1 MLSDIAEVSVSQLL
15 ADVVRHCS
23 VGFRRTSPRV
33 SSGQVS
39 DKSEARSWRRG
50 PELRWDASTLIG
62 RHAGWTVC
70 CALMTSHLRS
80 WLLGLMLRTSSCH
93 AILVLS
99 YPPFLVR
106 LIPQLSPLHRL
117 RPGSSRHRSLGPI
130 RHSSGPRH
138 AAPYCSLSELTIFDT
153 RRVVDLVIIPA
164 TTEILEIDHLP
175 RLAYCWEHKW
185 ETAQPNSFV
194 GVRPA
199 ALATAG
205 PIVPAFSELLLPPH
219 CWG

>member
-1 MLSDIAEVSVSQLL
+1 MDRLLRIDDISFAVMAARTHAPNIVMPCHSCSILSPIPRQADPSTFPAPSRSPKLL
-15 ADVVRHCS
+15 APSIHS
-23 VGFRRTSPRV
+23 
-33 SSGQVS
+33 
-39 DKSEARSWRRG
+39 
-50 PELRWDASTLIG
+50 
-62 RHAGWTVC
+62 
-70 CALMTSHLRS
+70 
-80 WLLGLMLRTSSCH
+80 
-93 AILVLS
+93 
-99 YPPFLVR
+99 
-106 LIPQLSPLHRL
+106 IP
-117 RPGSSRHRSLGPI
+117 LGPI
-130 RHSSGPRH
+130 SHSSGPRH